1 METTQS
7 TPENSSDITLASS
20 VTPTKTEEIVEQNRE
35 QGFSIVRAAQP
46 DDEIRIKNMLNTN
59 VFMGFVWMLF
69 HFTVVYFFT
78 ITLKNPLLV

>member
-1 METTQS
+1 METTQP
-7 TPENSSDITLASS
+7 TPENNPDTTSIDPA
-20 VTPTKTEEIVEQNRE
+20 TPVKTEEIVEQNRE
-35 QGFSIVRAAQP
+35 QGFSIVRAAQS
-46 DDEIRIKNMLNTN
+46 DDDIRIKNMLNTN